1 MATCM
6 LWLGVLIL
14 SVYTGGM
21 FKVMHNA
28 GTFGF
33 FSACTLIS
41 FAFFHF
47 FLRETKGLSR
57 EQAQVLY
64 TYTKGE
70 ESESEG
76 LVAAKKQARNSIS
89 RSSLDDE

>member
-70 ESESEG
+70 ESEG
-76 LVAAKKQARNSIS
+76 LVAAKKQSHCSIS
-89 RSSLDDE
+89 SSSLDDE